1 MGRSQDSFNKKER
14 EKKRQKRKKEKKE
27 RKEQKKLEGKKGP
40 EFMYLDAD
48 GNLTETP
55 PDPTVK
61 KEEINI
67 EDIQISVPKSEKS
80 TESNFLKKGI
90 VKFFNT
96 EKGYGF
102 ITDINTQDSIFVH
115 IDSCNQEIKQNDRVT
130 YEVGKGNKGPVA
142 LDVKVVTE

>member
-14 EKKRQKRKKEKKE
+14 EKKRQKRKKEKAE
-27 RKEQKKLEGKKGP
+27 RKEQKKLEGKTGP

-48 GNLTETP
+48 GNLTATP
-55 PDPTVK
+55 PDPDEK
-61 KEEINI
+61 REEINI
-67 EDIQISVPKSEKS
+67 EDIQVSVPKSEKS
-80 TESNFLKKGI
+80 EENNFTRTGI

-102 ITDINTQDSIFVH
+102 ITDSANQSSLFVH

-130 YEVGKGNKGPVA
+130 FQVGKGPKGPVA
-142 LDVKVVTE
+142 NDVKLA

>member
-14 EKKRQKRKKEKKE
+14 EKKRQKRKKEKLE
-27 RKEQKKLEGKKGP
+27 RKEQKKLEGKTGP

-48 GNLTETP
+48 GNLTTTP
-55 PDPTVK
+55 PDPDAK
-61 KEEINI
+61 KEEINL

-80 TESNFLKKGI
+80 DVSNFLKQGV

-102 ITDINTQDSIFVH
+102 ITDSATRDSIFVH
-115 IDSCNQEIKQNDRVT
+115 IDSCNQEIKQNDKVT

-142 LDVKVVTE
+142 LDVKVVTD